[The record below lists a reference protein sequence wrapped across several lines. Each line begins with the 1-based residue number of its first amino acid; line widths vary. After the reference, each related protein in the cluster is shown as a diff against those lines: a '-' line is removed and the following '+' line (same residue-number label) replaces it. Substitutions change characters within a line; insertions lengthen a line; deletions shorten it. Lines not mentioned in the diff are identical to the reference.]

1 MVLLILQ
8 SFHSSK
14 PRFITSTLQIIPLQ
28 HICMAHPQQTFLRTL
43 PKTANFFISFSSLKM
58 KILVKSF
65 SVGGEEKRRG
75 SSNEGGENEKW
86 HYFSPHGCWAQSQ
99 TRSVYFLLTLRC
111 PPKFPRKY
119 FYQRIQTLTLPPTL
133 TGSSTPPT
141 YLGYRLLIVRFIVEL
156 CDWLK

>member
-75 SSNEGGENEKW
+75 SSNEGGENEK
-86 HYFSPHGCWAQSQ
+86 
-99 TRSVYFLLTLRC
+99 
-111 PPKFPRKY
+111 
-119 FYQRIQTLTLPPTL
+119 
-133 TGSSTPPT
+133 
-141 YLGYRLLIVRFIVEL
+141 
-156 CDWLK
+156 